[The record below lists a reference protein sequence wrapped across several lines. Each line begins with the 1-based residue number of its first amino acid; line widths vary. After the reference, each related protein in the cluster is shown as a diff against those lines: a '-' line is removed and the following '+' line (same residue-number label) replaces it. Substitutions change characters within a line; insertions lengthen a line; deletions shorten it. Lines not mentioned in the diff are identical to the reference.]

1 MPANAMMMIHSPWT
15 IAMGNAQDFRKLA
28 DDMDKIRDSMIVA
41 YESRSA
47 LTSEEIAEIMDAETW
62 LSAKDCLEYG
72 FADEIEEA
80 KQVAACVDEKYFAR
94 YRNTPKELRKPP
106 DEEVKN
112 SDNDLKKQK
121 LLLELEL

>member
-1 MPANAMMMIHSPWT
+1 MMMIHSPWT
-15 IAMGNAQDFRKLA
+15 WAVGNAQDFRKLA
-28 DDMDKIRDSMIVA
+28 DDLDKVRDSMVTA
-41 YESRSA
+41 YQDKSGLEA
-47 LTSEEIAEIMDAETW
+47 EEITKIMDAETW

-94 YRNTPKELRKPP
+94 YRNTPKELRKSP
-106 DEEVKN
+106 DEGVKN